1 MYCDL
6 SGTHQGVAWTLL
18 LNVGADS
25 TFSYSNS
32 QWDNALSSYPEPSE
46 IPEINEKY
54 ARYDTMPLQQLRLDN
69 LDSSATSILDFQ
81 PADKDKTLLELMQR
95 SYSTRLTHT
104 AGPPHPFELVTSLT
118 VATCGTAWS
127 INGKGG
133 YPF

>member
-81 PADKDKTLLELMQR
+81 PADKDKTLLEIMQR

-104 AGPPHPFELVTSLT
+104 A
-118 VATCGTAWS
+118 
-127 INGKGG
+127 
-133 YPF
+133 